1 IGIGTG
7 LLVNLYM
14 PSLDKQ
20 LKSLQNK
27 VEDNFRIVLREIA
40 RYIREEHMDWD
51 GKEITHLEERSE
63 ETEELVE
70 RDKENHMVR
79 ADHSFFKYVEMR
91 TAPFSLLPQ
100 MLPIV
105 TRLPRKD
112 DVCFLICDFFD
123 QLAEVVHP
131 GNTASIYLEKLSEL
145 KNAFNSQDLPTA
157 A

>member
-1 IGIGTG
+1 TG

-27 VEDNFRIVLREIA
+27 VEDNFRVVLREIA

-51 GKEITHLEERSE
+51 GKEITHLEEIFE

-70 RDKENHMVR
+70 RDKENHMLR
-79 ADHSFFKYVEMR
+79 DDHSFFNYFEMR
-91 TAPFSLLPQ
+91 KDQFNLLQ
-100 MLPIV
+100 QLLPIV
-105 TRLPRKD
+105 TRLPKKD
-112 DVCFLICDFFD
+112 DVSILISDFFD

-131 GNTASIYLEKLSEL
+131 GNTASIYLEELNEL
-145 KNAFNSQDLPTA
+145 KKTYTR
-157 A
+157 

>member
-1 IGIGTG
+1 SILFAAIFFEWAGYSPIGLRLLLDVLISTTIFLKITKGIMTSTVITLNNYAYGTVKTAFIYTQPALIVIGIGTG

-51 GKEITHLEERSE
+51 GKEITHLEEIFE

-70 RDKENHMVR
+70 RD
-79 ADHSFFKYVEMR
+79 
-91 TAPFSLLPQ
+91 
-100 MLPIV
+100 
-105 TRLPRKD
+105 
-112 DVCFLICDFFD
+112 
-123 QLAEVVHP
+123 
-131 GNTASIYLEKLSEL
+131 
-145 KNAFNSQDLPTA
+145 
-157 A
+157 

>member
-51 GKEITHLEERSE
+51 GKEITHLEEIFE

-70 RDKENHMVR
+70 RDKENHMLR
-79 ADHSFFKYVEMR
+79 DDHSYFNYIEMQKDL
-91 TAPFSLLPQ
+91 FNLLQQ

-105 TRLPRKD
+105 TRLPKKD
-112 DVCFLICDFFD
+112 DVSILISDFFD

-131 GNTASIYLEKLSEL
+131 G
-145 KNAFNSQDLPTA
+145 
-157 A
+157 